1 MLCVPLVFD
10 KSLLTPS
17 KILLLFLRSSLKLV
31 EFCSKTLKQ
40 VTLGAKNF
48 SDFALGTLMTGLLD
62 LILNIS
68 LHSRRSPICRNIRL

>member
-17 KILLLFLRSSLKLV
+17 KIFLLFLRSSLKLV

-48 SDFALGTLMTGLLD
+48 SDLALGMLMKGLLD

-68 LHSRRSPICRNIRL
+68 LHPRRSPICRNMRL